1 MILNCAKRYFIQI
14 ILFYTLILLVN
25 CDELE
30 AHISLNVEGTG
41 FHRLCISKYT
51 HIYIY
56 IVRISIIQINK

>member
-56 IVRISIIQINK
+56 I